1 MFYLTIVTKDGH
13 TQRINEVTKYGIES
27 SIGCFYYV
35 KGNCIGYYP
44 IENTISF
51 RVISEIANYD
61 VGGDIQRIFE
71 EQIEQLKNRM
81 TE

>member
-1 MFYLTIVTKDGH
+1 MFYLTIVTKDGK
-13 TQRINEVTKYGIES
+13 TQKINDVTDCGIES

-35 KGNCIGYYP
+35 KENCIVYHP
-44 IENTISF
+44 IVNTISF
-51 RVISEIANYD
+51 RIISEIANYD
-61 VGGDIQRIFE
+61 VGGDIQRIFK